1 MRRTS
6 MQLAAAVLAG
16 GLAVAGCGTSLQ
28 LGAAATTSQG
38 RVTSVSLT
46 NQVANL
52 TAAYTADKKKG
63 ITPQRGTTA
72 VPQQVLTWLLTFR
85 IVDRMA
91 QQHGI
96 SVTPADV
103 QTQLKALASTAA
115 QNKVD
120 TDTYISAAGG
130 VPPDLLPQ
138 VGRYFAILQ
147 KFESSLDGGKAPT
160 ATAGQTALQDR
171 INHAQCLAAKNL
183 GIQVNPQY
191 GAFDY
196 STFSVVV
203 VPSKL
208 SDSGGS
214 TASPSASASASAKP
228 RLTPNC

>member
-38 RVTSVSLT
+38 RITSVSLT

-52 TAAYTADKKKG
+52 TTAYTADKKKG

-85 IVDRMA
+85 IVDRLA

-96 SVTPADV
+96 SVTEANV

-120 TDTYISAAGG
+120 TPTYLSAAGG
-130 VPPDLLPQ
+130 VPPDLAPEI
-138 VGRYFAILQ
+138 GRYFAILQ
-147 KFESSLDGGKAPT
+147 KFENTLDGGKAPT
-160 ATAGQTALQDR
+160 AQAAETALQTRVD
-171 INHAQCLAAKNL
+171 HAQCLAAKNL
-183 GIQVNPQY
+183 GIHVNPQY

-196 STFSVVV
+196 ATFSVVV

-208 SDSGGS
+208 SGTGP
-214 TASPSASASASAKP
+214 TASASASASAKP

>member
-1 MRRTS
+1 VRRTS
-6 MQLAAAVLAG
+6 MQLAAALVVG
-16 GLAVAGCGTSLQ
+16 GLVVAGCGNSLQ

-38 RVTSVSLT
+38 RVTSASLT
-46 NQVANL
+46 NHVANL
-52 TAAYTADKKKG
+52 TTAYAADKRKG
-63 ITPQRGTTA
+63 ITPQRGVTQ
-72 VPQQVLTWLLTFR
+72 VPQQVLTWLLAFR
-85 IVDRMA
+85 IVDKLA

-96 SVTPADV
+96 SVTTAQV

-115 QNKVD
+115 QNKVS

-138 VGRYFAILQ
+138 IGRYFAILQ
-147 KFESSLDGGKAPT
+147 KFESQLDGGKAPT

-171 INHAQCLAAKNL
+171 VDHAQCLAAKNL

-191 GAFDY
+191 GAFNY
-196 STFSVVV
+196 ATFSVVV

-208 SDSGGS
+208 SGSGGP
-214 TASPSASASASAKP
+214 TASASAKP